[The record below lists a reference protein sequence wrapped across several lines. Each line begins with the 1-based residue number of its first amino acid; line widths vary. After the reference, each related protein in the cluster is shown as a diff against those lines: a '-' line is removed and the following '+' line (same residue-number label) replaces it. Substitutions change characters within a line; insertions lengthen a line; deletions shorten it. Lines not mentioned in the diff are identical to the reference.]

1 MPKKGELN
9 HKEQEQESERAFR
22 KTRHR
27 HSAIESNINEPE
39 HRGSDRCPDKGYAHS
54 KRYVVI
60 CVCAYNLHKIGAELL
75 RIEREGKIKQAA

>member
-27 HSAIESNINEPE
+27 PSAIESNINEPE
-39 HRGSDRCPDKGYAHS
+39 HKGIRQVS
-54 KRYVVI
+54 RQGLCSLQTI
-60 CVCAYNLHKIGAELL
+60 
-75 RIEREGKIKQAA
+75 

>member
-39 HRGSDRCPDKGYAHS
+39 HRGSDRCPDKGYVHF
-54 KRYVVI
+54 KRYVGLGI
-60 CVCAYNLHKIGAELL
+60 CAYNLHRVGAELM
-75 RIEREGKIKQAA
+75 RQAGEGRLKQAV

>member
-39 HRGSDRCPDKGYAHS
+39 HKGIRQVSRQGLCPLQTICGFGYMRLQSAS
-54 KRYVVI
+54 CWSR
-60 CVCAYNLHKIGAELL
+60 ADATSQ
-75 RIEREGKIKQAA
+75 GKTT

>member
-39 HRGSDRCPDKGYAHS
+39 HRGSDRCPDKGYSTSNDMWVWVYALT
-54 KRYVVI
+54 I
-60 CVCAYNLHKIGAELL
+60 CIVLE
-75 RIEREGKIKQAA
+75 QS

>member
-27 HSAIESNINEPE
+27 HGVRLSRTLTNRNIGDQTGVPTRVMSTSN
-39 HRGSDRCPDKGYAHS
+39 DMWVWVYAFT
-54 KRYVVI
+54 I
-60 CVCAYNLHKIGAELL
+60 CIVLE
-75 RIEREGKIKQAA
+75 QS